1 MTNYYLSGL
10 TAITM
15 DENNS
20 IYKNAVIITDNENIL
35 FVGNKEDAPIPA
47 NSCKVIDCSGKVA
60 IPGLVNNHTHLAMTL
75 FRGAADD
82 LPLMTWLQEK
92 IWPIEA
98 SMNAHDIYNASMLG
112 IAEMIRNGI
121 TTFTD
126 MYWHTDVVAEA
137 VKNSGIRAT
146 LSGVVIGVSPDAEN
160 IWARSRDFVKGSII
174 ENHPRI
180 KCMYGPHAPYTV
192 LPDFM
197 KRVINAALEDGVGI
211 HTHLSETEFE
221 VMESIKNFGK
231 RPIALMKE
239 IGLFTV
245 PVIAAHVV
253 HPDEDEISILSE
265 HNVSVAHCPS
275 SNMKLASGIAP
286 ISKMAKSG
294 VNITLGTDGAGSNN
308 RLDVLNEGRMAALL
322 AKVGGDATA
331 VPATQALRMA
341 TANGAKAS
349 GWTNAGV
356 LKAGYLADIAIFD
369 FNQPH
374 LQPDGGRHISHLI
387 YSATGQDADTVL
399 INGKIVMQNRE
410 FTNLDLNEIYE
421 KVEKSAYRLFK

>member
-1 MTNYYLSGL
+1 MTKYYLDGL
-10 TAITM
+10 TVVTM
-15 DENNS
+15 DENNT
-20 IYKNAVIITDNENIL
+20 IINNAVIITHNEHIL
-35 FVGNKEDAPIPA
+35 FVGSKEDAPISD
-47 NSCKVIDCSGKVA
+47 NDDIVIDCKGKVG

-98 SMNAHDIYNASMLG
+98 NMSTDDIYNASMLG
-112 IAEMIRNGI
+112 IAEMISHGV

-126 MYWHTDVVAEA
+126 MYWHTETVAKA

-146 LSGVVIGVSPDAEN
+146 LSGVVIGVSPDAEK
-160 IWARSRDFVKGSII
+160 IWSSSREFVKATIS

-180 KCMYGPHAPYTV
+180 KSMYGPHAPYTV

-197 KRVINAALEDGVGI
+197 ERVIDAAIEDNVGI

-221 VMESIKNFGK
+221 VLESIKNFGK
-231 RPIALMKE
+231 RPIVLMNE
-239 IGLFTV
+239 IGLFKV

-253 HPDEDEISILSE
+253 HPDNEEIKLLSE
-265 HNVSVAHCPS
+265 NNVSVAHCPS

-286 ISKMAKSG
+286 ISKMTTAG
-294 VNITLGTDGAGSNN
+294 INITLGTDGAGSNN
-308 RLDVLNEGRMAALL
+308 RLDVLNEARMAALL

-341 TANGAKAS
+341 TVNGAIAS
-349 GWTNAGV
+349 GWVNAGTITPG
-356 LKAGYLADIAIFD
+356 ALADIAIFD
-369 FNQPH
+369 FNKPH
-374 LQPDGGRHISHLI
+374 LQPDGCRHISHLI

-399 INGKIVMQNRE
+399 IHGKIVYQDSKFVNI
-410 FTNLDLNEIYE
+410 DLVEIYS
-421 KVEKSAYRLFK
+421 KVEESAHRLFK

>member
-1 MTNYYLSGL
+1 MTKYYLDGL
-10 TAITM
+10 TVVTM
-15 DENNS
+15 DENNT
-20 IYKNAVIITDNENIL
+20 IINNAVIITHNEHIL
-35 FVGNKEDAPIPA
+35 FVGSKEDAPIA
-47 NSCKVIDCSGKVA
+47 DNDDIVIDCKGKVG

-98 SMNAHDIYNASMLG
+98 NMSTDDIYNASMLG
-112 IAEMIRNGI
+112 IAEMISHGV

-126 MYWHTDVVAEA
+126 MYWHTETVAKA

-146 LSGVVIGVSPDAEN
+146 LSGVVIGVSPDAEK
-160 IWARSRDFVKGSII
+160 IWSSSRDFVKAAIS

-197 KRVINAALEDGVGI
+197 ERVIDAAIEDNVGI

-221 VMESIKNFGK
+221 VLESIKNFGK
-231 RPIALMKE
+231 RPIVLMNE
-239 IGLFTV
+239 IGLFKV

-253 HPDEDEISILSE
+253 HPDSEEIKILSE
-265 HNVSVAHCPS
+265 NNVSVAHCPS

-286 ISKMAKSG
+286 ISKMTTAG
-294 VNITLGTDGAGSNN
+294 INITLGTDGAGSNN
-308 RLDVLNEGRMAALL
+308 RLDVLNEARMAALL

-331 VPATQALRMA
+331 VPATQALRMG
-341 TANGAKAS
+341 TVNGAIAS
-349 GWTNAGV
+349 GWVNAGTITPG
-356 LKAGYLADIAIFD
+356 ALADITIFD
-369 FNQPH
+369 FNKPH
-374 LQPDGGRHISHLI
+374 LRPDGCRHISHLI

-399 INGKIVMQNRE
+399 IHGKIVYQDSKFVNM
-410 FTNLDLNEIYE
+410 DLVEIYS
-421 KVEKSAYRLFK
+421 KVEESAHRLFK